1 MDPRLRGD
9 DSQAPMSTYL
19 FAVFSSFLLNFILI
33 VPFINFLYQLKFQRQ
48 QQKTKDFLDRPTPIF
63 DRFNKHKHGT
73 PIGGGILI
81 LLTTVFVFFFFI
93 LMYSIFKKNIF
104 SNYPSA
110 ISETMI
116 IILSFLSFGILGF
129 LDDFKKIFPLKKG
142 QFFGLRFRHKFVI
155 ELILSLIISY
165 LLFFNLKIS
174 IIYIPFFGVFDISYF
189 YILFS
194 SFVILAFA
202 NAVNV
207 ADGLDGL
214 ASGILLF
221 ALMGFWVISRSILD
235 VPTSLFIAAWLGGLM
250 AFLYFNIY
258 PARIFLGDTGSLSF
272 GATFAVIGL
281 ILGKAFALPIIGGVF
296 IIEIG
301 SSLIQIIGKKYL
313 HRKILP
319 VAPFHLYLQKKGWE
333 EPKIVMRLW
342 LVSIIFVIFGLM
354 IAFMK

>member
-1 MDPRLRGD
+1 
-9 DSQAPMSTYL
+9 MSTYL

-48 QQKTKDFLDRPTPIF
+48 QQKTKDFLNRPTPIF
-63 DRFNKHKHGT
+63 DRFNRNKNGT

-93 LMYSIFKKNIF
+93 FMYSVFKKNIF

-110 ISETMI
+110 SMEIMI
-116 IILSFLSFGILGF
+116 VIFTFLSFGILGF
-129 LDDFKKIFPLKKG
+129 LDDFKKIVSWKETK
-142 QFFGLRFRHKFVI
+142 FFGLRFRHKFII

-165 LLFFNLKIS
+165 LLFFNLKIN
-174 IIYIPFFGVFDISYF
+174 IIHIPFFGVFNISYF
-189 YILFS
+189 YLLFS
-194 SFVILAFA
+194 TFVIMAFA
-202 NAVNV
+202 NAVNIT
-207 ADGLDGL
+207 DGLDGL
-214 ASGILLF
+214 ASGILIF
-221 ALMGFWVISRSILD
+221 TLMGFWVISRTILD

-250 AFLYFNIY
+250 AFLYFNIF

-281 ILGKAFALPIIGGVF
+281 ILGKAFALPIIGGIF

-301 SSLIQIIGKKYL
+301 SSFIQIVGKKYFK
-313 HRKILP
+313 RKLLP
-319 VAPFHLYLQKKGWE
+319 VAPFHLYLQSKGWP

-342 LVSIIFVIFGLM
+342 LISIIFVIFGLM

>member
-1 MDPRLRGD
+1 
-9 DSQAPMSTYL
+9 MSTYL
-19 FAVFSSFLLNFILI
+19 FAIFASFLLNFTLI
-33 VPFINFLYQLKFQRQ
+33 VPFINFLYQQKFQRQ
-48 QQKTKDFLDRPTPIF
+48 QQVTKDFLDRPTPIF

-81 LLTTVFVFFFFI
+81 LLTTVFVFFLFI
-93 LMYSIFKKNIF
+93 FMYSIFKKNIF

-110 ISETMI
+110 SSEINI
-116 IILSFLSFGILGF
+116 IIFSFLSFGILGF
-129 LDDFKKIFPLKKG
+129 LDDFKKIFSWKNS
-142 QFFGLRFRHKFVI
+142 QFFGLKLKHKFLV
-155 ELILSLIISY
+155 ELVLSLIISY
-165 LLFFNLKIS
+165 MLFSSLKIS

-194 SFVILAFA
+194 TFVIMAFA
-202 NAVNV
+202 NAVNIS
-207 ADGLDGL
+207 DGLDGL
-214 ASGILLF
+214 ASGVLLF
-221 ALMGFWVISRSILD
+221 TLIGFWVISRTILD
-235 VPTSLFIAAWLGGLM
+235 VPTSLFIAAWIGGLM

-296 IIEIG
+296 VLEIG
-301 SSLIQIIGKKYL
+301 SSLIQILGKKYFNK
-313 HRKILP
+313 KIFP
-319 VAPFHLYLQKKGWE
+319 VAPFHLYLQHKGWE

-342 LVSIIFVIFGLM
+342 LISIVFVIFGLM